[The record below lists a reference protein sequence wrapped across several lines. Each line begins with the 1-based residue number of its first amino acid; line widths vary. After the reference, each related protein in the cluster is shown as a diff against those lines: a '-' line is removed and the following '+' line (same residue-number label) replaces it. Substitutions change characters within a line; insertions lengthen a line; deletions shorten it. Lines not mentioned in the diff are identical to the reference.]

1 MHSKKD
7 NLEIMI
13 NDQEDEGIIKCFDF
27 LLYRYQIE
35 LETSMKGRT
44 LFLIVLTFCITNVV
58 IK

>member
-13 NDQEDEGIIKCFDF
+13 NDEEDEAINKRFDF

-35 LETSMKGRT
+35 LETSTKGRT

>member
-13 NDQEDEGIIKCFDF
+13 NDKEDEAINKRFDF

-35 LETSMKGRT
+35 LETSTKGRT
-44 LFLIVLTFCITNVV
+44 LFLIVLTFYITNVV

>member
-1 MHSKKD
+1 
-7 NLEIMI
+7 MI
-13 NDQEDEGIIKCFDF
+13 NDKEDEAINKRFDF

-35 LETSMKGRT
+35 LETSTKGRT

>member
-13 NDQEDEGIIKCFDF
+13 NDKEDEAINKRFDF

-35 LETSMKGRT
+35 LETSTKGRT
-44 LFLIVLTFCITNVV
+44 LFLIVLQMLS
-58 IK
+58 

>member
-13 NDQEDEGIIKCFDF
+13 NDKEDEAINKRFDF

>member
-13 NDQEDEGIIKCFDF
+13 NDKEDEAINKRFDF

-35 LETSMKGRT
+35 LETSTKGRT

>member
-13 NDQEDEGIIKCFDF
+13 NDKEDEAINKRFDF
-27 LLYRYQIE
+27 LLYKYQIE
-35 LETSMKGRT
+35 LETSTKGRT

>member
-13 NDQEDEGIIKCFDF
+13 NDKEDEAINKRFDF
-27 LLYRYQIE
+27 LLCRYQIE
-35 LETSMKGRT
+35 LETSTKGRT